1 MTWDLLYIGI
11 TVFWVDIVRN
21 TFIDFV
27 DFYSLIFQAKG
38 VLWLPVSV
46 LRPSVRPS
54 VWKLYLVRTIT
65 RHRFRLESQ
74 IFYQKMHSVILAL
87 VYKKRGHWPGPS
99 RSFWPFWLRILRN
112 LACLHNNLGN
122 GCELKSQNVHQICIF
137 RFSWLVLNTGVINLD
152 LQGHLAISS
161 QDSKNGV
168 HRRSCIHIQRVLH
181 VPTWCYWC
189 SYISEAH
196 SIIRKDS

>member
-1 MTWDLLYIGI
+1 M

-54 VWKLYLVRTIT
+54 VCKLYLVRTIT

-74 IFYQKMHSVILAL
+74 NFYKKMHSVILAL
-87 VYKKRGHWPGPS
+87 VYRKKGHWPGPS

-137 RFSWLVLNTGVINLD
+137 RFSWLVLNTGVINLTFKV
-152 LQGHLAISS
+152 IWPFR
-161 QDSKNGV
+161 
-168 HRRSCIHIQRVLH
+168 HRIRRTGFTVAL
-181 VPTWCYWC
+181 V
-189 SYISEAH
+189 YISKGCYTSQH
-196 SIIRKDS
+196 DVIDVRTYQKLTQ